1 MVSTPS
7 RHRMVMSMSTNRL
20 LTVASLAIIVTRAHA
35 RWTRDRARALAGAD
49 ADDTSSHSS
58 FSSLSSSASF
68 SGPSD
73 EGNATGGDAIGR
85 TSSRLSLRQAM
96 EGSDLA
102 FNENVEQERRDTALA
117 FRIHIAEI
125 HDGLAL
131 SISEAVLL
139 LSLAEWDVGDALAS
153 FASHEEARNR
163 LRIAFDGMRHRTGN
177 LNEESARL
185 TVLIDITERADW
197 LSIKLFLEK
206 HKWRFV
212 QAVVAW
218 YKTGIRPFANEAV
231 RAISKDRPHWALRVD
246 HNGNVRPK
254 PTEAQCRAEAEV
266 EAEGWADETDDFK
279 NVNDANPPAPI
290 VRRELQGRNYNTERT
305 RAPGFVIHGASNTTV
320 KPGPSDPRKFLLEY
334 VSKGQYRYN
343 FFEHPRYFFSDR
355 LEGTQDP
362 VDETSFFRDAE
373 NGDDTV
379 MDKKSSSSSSSV
391 SSPLSGEGGK
401 RVKVTKSTGKPS
413 KRSKYTKPEVEFDF
427 NTPSH
432 LADLNAWRRQNRS
445 RIEGATLRDAAQS
458 WSTAEL
464 DFLYQLTQD
473 WLADLKKK
481 NPTKTRKDLLE
492 TSSIQTKTK
501 SDWAAAI
508 SQRFTGTMQEGSNIP
523 RRDRNPA
530 AIMTMRGRFPRLFIH
545 FRVNPDKKWL
555 ARVNEEELSRLEDE
569 RDAAEGVDL
578 LLTANAILERRDQQ
592 TQVAQQTQQV
602 DGGEKTGEDDEKA
615 RDSEGASDAA
625 DDGDVSD
632 NMED

>member
-1 MVSTPS
+1 
-7 RHRMVMSMSTNRL
+7 
-20 LTVASLAIIVTRAHA
+20 
-35 RWTRDRARALAGAD
+35 
-49 ADDTSSHSS
+49 
-58 FSSLSSSASF
+58 
-68 SGPSD
+68 
-73 EGNATGGDAIGR
+73 
-85 TSSRLSLRQAM
+85 
-96 EGSDLA
+96 
-102 FNENVEQERRDTALA
+102 
-117 FRIHIAEI
+117 
-125 HDGLAL
+125 
-131 SISEAVLL
+131 
-139 LSLAEWDVGDALAS
+139 
-153 FASHEEARNR
+153 
-163 LRIAFDGMRHRTGN
+163 
-177 LNEESARL
+177 
-185 TVLIDITERADW
+185 
-197 LSIKLFLEK
+197 
-206 HKWRFV
+206 
-212 QAVVAW
+212 
-218 YKTGIRPFANEAV
+218 
-231 RAISKDRPHWALRVD
+231 
-246 HNGNVRPK
+246 
-254 PTEAQCRAEAEV
+254 
-266 EAEGWADETDDFK
+266 
-279 NVNDANPPAPI
+279 
-290 VRRELQGRNYNTERT
+290 
-305 RAPGFVIHGASNTTV
+305 
-320 KPGPSDPRKFLLEY
+320 
-334 VSKGQYRYN
+334 
-343 FFEHPRYFFSDR
+343 
-355 LEGTQDP
+355 
-362 VDETSFFRDAE
+362 
-373 NGDDTV
+373 

-391 SSPLSGEGGK
+391 SSPLSGKGGK
-401 RVKVTKSTGKPS
+401 RIKVTKSTGKPS

-427 NTPSH
+427 NTASH

-473 WLADLKKK
+473 WLADLKEK

-625 DDGDVSD
+625 ADGDVSD